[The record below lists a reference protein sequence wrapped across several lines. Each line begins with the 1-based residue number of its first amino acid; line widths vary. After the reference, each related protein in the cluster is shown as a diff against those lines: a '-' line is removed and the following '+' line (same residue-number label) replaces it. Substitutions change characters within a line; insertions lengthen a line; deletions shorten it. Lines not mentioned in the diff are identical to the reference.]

1 MAAVALVA
9 RYSSIAFLWHNV
21 VGCVAVV
28 TIGMLISLLD
38 RSSSPEGRS

>member
-1 MAAVALVA
+1 MATVALVA

-28 TIGMLISLLD
+28 AIGMLVSLLD
-38 RSSSPEGRS
+38 RRASVASA